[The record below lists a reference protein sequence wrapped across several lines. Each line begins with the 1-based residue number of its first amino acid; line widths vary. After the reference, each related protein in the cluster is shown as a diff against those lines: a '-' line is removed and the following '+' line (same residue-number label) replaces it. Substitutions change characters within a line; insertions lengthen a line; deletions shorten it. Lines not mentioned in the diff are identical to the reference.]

1 MRRSTITLTVALG
14 LAAACTTGIQ
24 LTDKGEKTRELS
36 MTDMPSG
43 CRLIGDVTIG
53 LPPDA
58 GRAPTREDLI
68 KLMRN
73 RAGQNGGNVVVVDF
87 AEERNPN
94 DEDARHWVGRA
105 RSYRCPEPE
114 EGSSGGDAPMEDD
127 DDMGEPMDDDGAGEL
142 DDEDLG
148 LDEED
153 EDADDEG
160 GVSDEDLLDI

>member
-1 MRRSTITLTVALG
+1 MRRMIPLAAALG

-24 LTDKGEKTRELS
+24 LTDKGERTRELS
-36 MTDMPSG
+36 MTELPSG

-58 GRAPTREDLI
+58 GRPRTREDLN

-94 DEDARHWVGRA
+94 DEDARHWVGRGRA
-105 RSYRCPEPE
+105 YACPEE
-114 EGSSGGDAPMEDD
+114 QSAGAEAPLEEDD
-127 DDMGEPMDDDGAGEL
+127 DLGGDSGDLDG
-142 DDEDLG
+142 EDLG
-148 LDEED
+148 LDEEGQQAE
-153 EDADDEG
+153 EDDAS
-160 GVSDEDLLDI
+160 GVSDEDLLDL

>member
-24 LTDKGEKTRELS
+24 LTDKGERTRELS

-58 GRAPTREDLI
+58 GRPPTREDLI

-94 DEDARHWVGRA
+94 DEEARHWVGRA
-105 RSYRCPEPE
+105 RSYTCPEPE
-114 EGSSGGDAPMEDD
+114 EDSSGGDAPMEDD
-127 DDMGEPMDDDGAGEL
+127 AMDEEMGEGAGEL

-148 LDEED
+148 LDEE
-153 EDADDEG
+153 EDGGDDES

>member
-1 MRRSTITLTVALG
+1 MRRGTITLAVALG

-36 MTDMPSG
+36 MADMPSG
-43 CRLIGDVTIG
+43 CRLVGDVTIG

-58 GRAPTREDLI
+58 GRPPTRDDLV

-94 DEDARHWVGRA
+94 DEDARHWVGRGRA
-105 RSYRCPEPE
+105 YTCPEPE
-114 EGSSGGDAPMEDD
+114 EESTGGDAPMEDD
-127 DDMGEPMDDDGAGEL
+127 SELSGDSGEL
-142 DDEDLG
+142 SDEDLG
-148 LDEED
+148 LEEEEEED
-153 EDADDEG
+153 TGGDEAI
-160 GVSDEDLLDI
+160 SDEDLLDI

>member
-1 MRRSTITLTVALG
+1 MRRTIPLAVALG

-24 LTDKGEKTRELS
+24 LTDKGERTRELA
-36 MTDMPSG
+36 MTDLPDG

-58 GRAPTREDLI
+58 GRPPTREDLI

-87 AEERNPN
+87 VEERNPN
-94 DEDARHWVGRA
+94 DEDARHFVGRA
-105 RSYRCPEPE
+105 RSYLCPEPE
-114 EGSSGGDAPMEDD
+114 EESAGGDAPIEDD
-127 DDMGEPMDDDGAGEL
+127 MDGEGAGDL

-148 LDEED
+148 LDEEGED
-153 EDADDEG
+153 EGGDADDS

>member
-1 MRRSTITLTVALG
+1 MAVALG
-14 LAAACTTGIQ
+14 LTAGCTTGIQ
-24 LTDKGEKTRELS
+24 LTDKGEQTRELS
-36 MTDMPSG
+36 MADMPAG

-58 GRAPTREDLI
+58 GRPPTRDDLN

-94 DEDARHWVGRA
+94 DEDARHWVGRGRA
-105 RSYRCPEPE
+105 YACPEPE
-114 EGSSGGDAPMEDD
+114 EESAGGAAPIEDD
-127 DDMGEPMDDDGAGEL
+127 GATGDDTGEGAGEL

-148 LDEED
+148 LDEEGA
-153 EDADDEG
+153 EGDDG
-160 GVSDEDLLDI
+160 GDGVSDEDLLGD